1 VNEAVFSDHSMLTP
15 AAVFAQNWL
24 ENGPKVIGGLLKP
37 RWKLNELKKVQGP
50 EKTSK
55 SYL

>member
-1 VNEAVFSDHSMLTP
+1 VNEAVFSDHSMVTP
-15 AAVFAQNWL
+15 
-24 ENGPKVIGGLLKP
+24 E
-37 RWKLNELKKVQGP
+37 LNELKKVQGP